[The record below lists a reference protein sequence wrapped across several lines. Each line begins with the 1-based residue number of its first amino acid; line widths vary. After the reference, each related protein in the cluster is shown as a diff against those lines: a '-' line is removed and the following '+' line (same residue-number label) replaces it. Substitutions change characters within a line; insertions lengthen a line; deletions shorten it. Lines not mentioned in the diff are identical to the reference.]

1 MKENNTLINNIKLNI
16 KECFGNAKESKNANR
31 NIRKIRKIK
40 DINKNRKFKKNYI
53 KYNISEDYT
62 KYIDRINTI
71 DRNLYRENN
80 GKGFYYCFIN
90 NDTNDMD
97 KIDSDVEFDIEI
109 KMDSAGKEN

>member
-1 MKENNTLINNIKLNI
+1 MINNIKLNI
-16 KECFGNAKESKNANR
+16 KECFGNAKESKNVNR